1 MATIGVTDAGSTRQ
15 ALVSSIVQEVIAEK
29 AQLLPLVLDYSQNA
43 QPGAQSLGI
52 PRRGTFAAGSA
63 IAEDASLTGQA
74 MTFGV
79 DTISFDHYAIRAEIS
94 DMARVQS
101 SVDIPGEV
109 VKELGEA
116 MARKVDDLIL
126 AQLKLASSSSPDHIL
141 PYTDATNDDIELAD
155 ITNCRKLLRSNG
167 KVMFNDDR
175 NFLLVSPE
183 QEEFLLKIDGLID
196 ASKYGT
202 ESVIQRGE
210 IGKVFGFRVV
220 VSDLLDSDESIA
232 FNSAACAFAAQQ
244 NFKLEFDRDLSK
256 LNDVYVMSMIGGA
269 KVLAEGKK
277 NVFLADGH

>member
-29 AQLLPLVLDYSQNA
+29 AQLLPLVLDYSGQA
-43 QPGAQSLGI
+43 QEGSQSLGI
-52 PRRGTFAAGSA
+52 PRRGTFSAGSA
-63 IAEDASLTGQA
+63 VAEDASLTGQA

-79 DTISFDHYAIRAEIS
+79 DTIAFDHYAIRAEIS

-101 SVDIPGEV
+101 SVDIPAEV
-109 VKELGEA
+109 VRELGEA

-126 AQLKLASSSSPDHIL
+126 AQLKLASSSTPDHIL

-183 QEEFLLKIDGLID
+183 QEEYLLKLDNIID
-196 ASKYGT
+196 ASKYGS
-202 ESVIQRGE
+202 EVSIQSGE
-210 IGKVFGFRVV
+210 VGKVFGFRVV
-220 VSDLLDSDESIA
+220 VSDLLDADESIA
-232 FNSAACAFAAQQ
+232 FHSSACAFAAQQ

-269 KVLAEGKK
+269 KVLAEGKR